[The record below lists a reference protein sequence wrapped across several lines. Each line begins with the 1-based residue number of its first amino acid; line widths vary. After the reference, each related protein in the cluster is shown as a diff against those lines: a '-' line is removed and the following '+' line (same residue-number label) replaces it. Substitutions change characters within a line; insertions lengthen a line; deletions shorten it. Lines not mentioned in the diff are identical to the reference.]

1 MDLCF
6 KLYCVYSEKGQLTL
20 TTSSS
25 DKPSLLSCYLTAT
38 VEDYAESSGNNG
50 CTVQLGNWAPLTWS
64 CTQTTQPGTSKDK
77 YYMQVH
83 THSYGTMHSGR
94 RLYY

>member
-1 MDLCF
+1 MSSLCIIYSV
-6 KLYCVYSEKGQLTL
+6 KLETKLTL

-64 CTQTTQPGTSKDK
+64 CTQTSQPGTSKDK
-77 YYMQVH
+77 YYMQVGYV
-83 THSYGTMHSGR
+83 S
-94 RLYY
+94 LYY

>member
-1 MDLCF
+1 MII
-6 KLYCVYSEKGQLTL
+6 
-20 TTSSS
+20 SSS

-64 CTQTTQPGTSKDK
+64 CTQTSQPGTSKDK
-77 YYMQVH
+77 YYMQVGH
-83 THSYGTMHSGR
+83 VS
-94 RLYY
+94 LYY